1 MVSGPALL
9 LAPAATP
16 HAGSSASPSSGPV
29 PAERGK
35 RQDSIVGY
43 YEAEIFSGRLGV
55 GTRMPAEAEI
65 ARLFNVSTRTTR
77 DAIQVLETKG
87 LVQRRH
93 GECAM
98 VVRNDVTGFLGSLA
112 LTVKQLCSSDP
123 GYFLELMDVRR
134 IVEMDV
140 VSRLAASHNSAGDG
154 VPRALERMH
163 AAAVAGDAPR
173 FASCDVD
180 FHVAL
185 VRSVPNTILHI
196 LYDNLYGL
204 ITEVIQVSARVP
216 RKSLDEA
223 YEEHAGIYRLIQSG
237 DGQAA
242 RAAITQHIE
251 ASAGYVQI
259 AINARAGRRPVASPR
274 IRRPRAGE
282 VKRQG

>member
-1 MVSGPALL
+1 MVSRPALV
-9 LAPAATP
+9 AAL
-16 HAGSSASPSSGPV
+16 PV

-35 RQDSIVGY
+35 RQDSIVEY
-43 YEAEIFSGRLGV
+43 FEAEIFSGRLPV
-55 GTRMPAEAEI
+55 GSRMPAEAEI
-65 ARLFNVSTRTTR
+65 ARLFNVSTRSTR

-93 GECAM
+93 GECAL

-134 IVEMDV
+134 IVEIDV
-140 VSRLAASHNSAGDG
+140 VSRLAASRGGAGDA
-154 VPRALERMH
+154 VERALERMR
-163 AAAVAGDAPR
+163 AAALAGDAPR

-185 VRSVPNTILHI
+185 VRSVPNAILHI

-204 ITEVIQVSARVP
+204 ISEVIQVSARVP

-223 YEEHAGIYRLIQSG
+223 YEEHAGILRLIRAG
-237 DGQAA
+237 DGEAA
-242 RAAITQHIE
+242 RLAITRHIE

-259 AINARAGRRPVASPR
+259 AIDARAARPQPMPR
-274 IRRPRAGE
+274 E

>member
-1 MVSGPALL
+1 MVNGPAVLL
-9 LAPAATP
+9 PPAVAPRT
-16 HAGSSASPSSGPV
+16 GRASLPPGTV

-35 RQDSIVGY
+35 RQDSIVEY

-87 LVQRRH
+87 LIQRRH

-112 LTVKQLCSSDP
+112 LTVKQLCSSDAS
-123 GYFLELMDVRR
+123 YFVELMDVRR
-134 IVEMDV
+134 IVELDV
-140 VSRLAASHNSAGDG
+140 VSRLASPGDG
-154 VPRALERMH
+154 TDAEVVRALERMK
-163 AAAVAGDAPR
+163 AAAINDDAAR

-185 VRSVPNTILHI
+185 VRSVPNKILHI

-204 ITEVIQVSARVP
+204 ISEVIQVSARVP

-223 YEEHAGIYRLIQSG
+223 YEEHAGIYRLIQAG

-242 RAAITQHIE
+242 RSAITQHIE

-259 AINARAGRRPVASPR
+259 AIATRARKRPVTASR
-274 IRRPRAGE
+274 KGRPSADG
-282 VKRQG
+282 VKR